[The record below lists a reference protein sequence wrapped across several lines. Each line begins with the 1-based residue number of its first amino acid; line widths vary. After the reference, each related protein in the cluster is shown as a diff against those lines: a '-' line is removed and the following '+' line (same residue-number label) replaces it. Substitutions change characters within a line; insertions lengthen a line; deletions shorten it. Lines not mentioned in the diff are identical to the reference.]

1 MNYNE
6 LEEGRE
12 FLDLLKKLD
21 EKSKLYVLY
30 MLLGANF
37 AAEAEKQ

>member
-1 MNYNE
+1 MNEIDY
-6 LEEGRE
+6 EECKE
-12 FLDLLKKLD
+12 VLALLKKLD